1 MMVANNNIKLCS
13 YNAKNYD
20 PIKYNIIKE
29 LFDKCDFLL
38 LQETWLNEKEFIRKF
53 KNDFSNSECISASK
67 MDLDGIKAGRPYGGV
82 AICYHSYL
90 KCQIEYITTNSKSIC
105 ALKININ
112 DISFMLV
119 NVYMPSSDKM
129 EALEEYTTI
138 LQEVSSICIQSS
150 TQHLILGG
158 DWNADIARNDQRT
171 KLFKDFI
178 LDENLINVLE
188 LDISNVPYT
197 YENIRVNP
205 ATFSTIDHFLVSPN
219 LGKIVTK
226 YETIFSHNDFSDH
239 FPVMLTLN
247 INIELLSFSKK
258 EYKPCVAWHKC
269 TDANISSYKQE
280 IDNKLI
286 QINPQHEGLKC
297 RNYNCNI
304 HNDYIQKLHNDIIKI
319 CCKISENCLPHTS
332 LNQGRKVVPGWNEHV
347 KEHAEN
353 SRIWH
358 DIWVQSGRPRHGD
371 IANMK
376 RKTRLKYHYAIRS
389 VTKENIRIRNCKMG
403 EAISNNND
411 RVLWDEVRKMSKS
424 SHELPSM
431 MDGIAGTEEIANIFG
446 NKYKTLYNLVGYN
459 PQNMKNLE
467 NKIESLIKGHCEKPS
482 KTLSVQEVKNGI
494 EKLKLGKKEENG
506 LFSNHLVHGSDR
518 LIVIITLLF
527 NSMLIHGIAPDD
539 LLTGTMIP
547 LIKDRRGNSQNS
559 DNYRALTIG
568 TGLSKLLEIVILN
581 RQTNALKTSELQYG
595 FKTESSTTMC
605 TFMVL
610 ETISYYKSRGSN
622 VHMLLLDAS
631 KAFDRVNYIKLFN
644 KLIEKGM
651 CPLIVR
657 LLLNMYINQKLQVKW
672 NSCISTKFNVTN
684 GVRQGGILSPM
695 FFSVYIDDLLIKLKN
710 NAVGCHIGNH
720 YVGALGYAD
729 DLILLCPSVSG
740 MRKMIKVCEDYAND
754 HSILFNGKKSKYL
767 IFGNYNYNPKLI
779 VNNEAVPR
787 TDNAIHLGHLL
798 HTKDTNNA
806 LIDDQINSFHRSF
819 HSFMSRFRSCNTST
833 KNRLFHQY
841 CRAMYGSQLWL
852 LTSQGT
858 ANMCTQWRKAHRQ
871 VLSAPY
877 RTHCDII
884 PLIAGNVPIECFLD
898 CKFLSFYKSIASSE
912 NKTVRYVTNI
922 NTYDPKST
930 LGKNILHLIHKY
942 DVSVEDILTS
952 SKKMLKANCFQKWSR
967 EVNDQYVI
975 HAHLVRELIDVKEG
989 RLHIT
994 FPNCEDGLSFASYD
1008 LIINFLCTI

>member
-1 MMVANNNIKLCS
+1 MQKIMILSNTTS
-13 YNAKNYD
+13 SKNYLTNVTFYFY
-20 PIKYNIIKE
+20 KK
-29 LFDKCDFLL
+29 LGLMK
-38 LQETWLNEKEFIRKF
+38 
-53 KNDFSNSECISASK
+53 KNSYANSKMTSNSECISASK
-67 MDLDGIKAGRPYGGV
+67 MDLDGIKAGRPYGGI
-82 AICYHSYL
+82 AICYHTYL
-90 KCQIEYITTNSKSIC
+90 KCQVEHITTNSKSIC

-247 INIELLSFSKK
+247 TNIELLSFSKK

-319 CCKISENCLPHTS
+319 CCEISENCLPHTS

-347 KEHAEN
+347 KKHAEN

-467 NKIESLIKGHCEKPS
+467 NKIESLIKGQCEEPS
-482 KTLSVQEVKNGI
+482 KTISVQEVRNGI
-494 EKLKLGKKEENG
+494 
-506 LFSNHLVHGSDR
+506 
-518 LIVIITLLF
+518 
-527 NSMLIHGIAPDD
+527 
-539 LLTGTMIP
+539 
-547 LIKDRRGNSQNS
+547 
-559 DNYRALTIG
+559 
-568 TGLSKLLEIVILN
+568 
-581 RQTNALKTSELQYG
+581 
-595 FKTESSTTMC
+595 TE
-605 TFMVL
+605 
-610 ETISYYKSRGSN
+610 
-622 VHMLLLDAS
+622 
-631 KAFDRVNYIKLFN
+631 
-644 KLIEKGM
+644 
-651 CPLIVR
+651 
-657 LLLNMYINQKLQVKW
+657 
-672 NSCISTKFNVTN
+672 
-684 GVRQGGILSPM
+684 
-695 FFSVYIDDLLIKLKN
+695 
-710 NAVGCHIGNH
+710 
-720 YVGALGYAD
+720 
-729 DLILLCPSVSG
+729 
-740 MRKMIKVCEDYAND
+740 
-754 HSILFNGKKSKYL
+754 
-767 IFGNYNYNPKLI
+767 
-779 VNNEAVPR
+779 
-787 TDNAIHLGHLL
+787 
-798 HTKDTNNA
+798 
-806 LIDDQINSFHRSF
+806 
-819 HSFMSRFRSCNTST
+819 
-833 KNRLFHQY
+833 
-841 CRAMYGSQLWL
+841 
-852 LTSQGT
+852 
-858 ANMCTQWRKAHRQ
+858 
-871 VLSAPY
+871 
-877 RTHCDII
+877 
-884 PLIAGNVPIECFLD
+884 
-898 CKFLSFYKSIASSE
+898 
-912 NKTVRYVTNI
+912 
-922 NTYDPKST
+922 
-930 LGKNILHLIHKY
+930 
-942 DVSVEDILTS
+942 
-952 SKKMLKANCFQKWSR
+952 
-967 EVNDQYVI
+967 
-975 HAHLVRELIDVKEG
+975 
-989 RLHIT
+989 
-994 FPNCEDGLSFASYD
+994 
-1008 LIINFLCTI
+1008 

>member
-178 LDENLINVLE
+178 SDENLINVLE

-247 INIELLSFSKK
+247 TNIELLSFSKK

-371 IANMK
+371 ITNMK

-787 TDNAIHLGHLL
+787 TDNAIHLGHSLQ
-798 HTKDTNNA
+798 TKYTNNA
-806 LIDDQINSFHRSF
+806 IIDDQI
-819 HSFMSRFRSCNTST
+819 
-833 KNRLFHQY
+833 
-841 CRAMYGSQLWL
+841 
-852 LTSQGT
+852 
-858 ANMCTQWRKAHRQ
+858 
-871 VLSAPY
+871 
-877 RTHCDII
+877 D
-884 PLIAGNVPIECFLD
+884 
-898 CKFLSFYKSIASSE
+898 
-912 NKTVRYVTNI
+912 
-922 NTYDPKST
+922 
-930 LGKNILHLIHKY
+930 
-942 DVSVEDILTS
+942 
-952 SKKMLKANCFQKWSR
+952 
-967 EVNDQYVI
+967 
-975 HAHLVRELIDVKEG
+975 
-989 RLHIT
+989 
-994 FPNCEDGLSFASYD
+994 
-1008 LIINFLCTI
+1008 